1 MIPPLVLQQIAPLGH
16 VRLAANMANASIVRE
31 TAPGQYAGS
40 VADLA
45 ARLAGLLG
53 LQVRIVPFAS
63 GGAILADPKAWD
75 MAVLAVDPART
86 QLRYIHEVTRV
97 SATLAGRS
105 DGLPGTCAE
114 ADRTG
119 IRIATAR
126 GAAYENHLLGSL
138 AHAAVVSLETP
149 AAAREAML
157 SGQCDYVAGIRTTLQ
172 ESFAQHSD
180 FRLMPDDFLSV
191 VQALAVPAAH
201 EAAAAFLPETL
212 DDLKG
217 RAPP

>member
-1 MIPPLVLQQIAPLGH
+1 
-16 VRLAANMANASIVRE
+16 MANASIVRE
-31 TAPGQYAGS
+31 TAPGQYAGP

-45 ARLAGLLG
+45 TRLAGLLG
-53 LQVRIVPFAS
+53 LAVRIVPFAS
-63 GGAILADPKAWD
+63 GGAILADPEAWD

-114 ADRTG
+114 ADRPG

-126 GAAYENHLLGSL
+126 GAAYGNHLLAGL
-138 AHAAVVSLETP
+138 VHAEVVSFDTP

-157 SGQCDYVAGIRTTLQ
+157 SGQCDFVAGIRTTLQ
-172 ESFAQHSD
+172 DSLAQHPGT
-180 FRLMPDDFLSV
+180 RLMPDDFLTVS
-191 VQALAVPAAH
+191 QALALPTEH
-201 EAAAAFLPETL
+201 TEAAVFFDKILSP
-212 DDLKG
+212 
-217 RAPP
+217 